1 MSLNKNDMIN
11 ATTNVAGME
20 ILNRELADLIWQGV
34 NFMSNEVRNYVEGSP
49 RKIYLT
55 SRIKQAIVVHHCLL
69 GAKLEV
75 AESAANDYINF
86 INVELSH
93 EESI

>member
-11 ATTNVAGME
+11 TTTNVAGLE

-49 RKIYLT
+49 RKIYLI

-69 GAKLEV
+69 GVKLEV
-75 AESAANDYINF
+75 AESAANDYLNF

-93 EESI
+93 EEGI